1 MSSNQAILL
10 FAGIIA
16 IIVIHE
22 NVVKEHNKWFNRL
35 DKPPGR
41 D

>member
-1 MSSNQAILL
+1 MSANQVVLL
-10 FAGIIA
+10 LTGLLLIV
-16 IIVIHE
+16 VIHE
-22 NVVKEHNKWFNRL
+22 NIVKEQNKWFNRL